1 MKATRVYGLPRIV
14 MGLASL
20 ALVVFI
26 YVILSE
32 NVFPFLGWHLPHVP
46 QWPFVKIVAAFLAA
60 FACFWYGRGLKIAL
74 GGALFV
80 MVLAWVLEFLAGH
93 LGFFG
98 GTYVYLGGFPGPVIG
113 GTPLL
118 LAPQHY
124 AYYFFMS
131 YFISNLLVVGMGLP
145 AGRMGW
151 RKRLFASFV
160 GSMVVAGIDM
170 MADPTQVNVY
180 HLWRWDHP
188 SPYYNIPYGNYLGYL
203 VVYTILLF
211 VYRLFEEAFQAR
223 PLGPRTAMIAIVP
236 LILHATRYIEY
247 ASSGLGGIALIGGFT
262 MLFPCLLAAGR
273 WFESLRSGAK
283 ERNEM
288 LGR

>member
-1 MKATRVYGLPRIV
+1 MEMSTSRKDWPRLSII
-14 MGLASL
+14 SL
-20 ALVVFI
+20 AWLALAVFI

-32 NVFPFLGWHLPHVP
+32 NVFPFLGWHLPRVP
-46 QWPFVKIVAAFLAA
+46 QFAFVKIAAAFLAA
-60 FACFWYGRGLKIAL
+60 FACFVYGRGLKLAL
-74 GGALFV
+74 GGAACV
-80 MVLAWVLEFLAGH
+80 MSLAWVLEFLAGH

-98 GTYVYLGGFPGPVIG
+98 GTYQYLGEFPGPVLG

-131 YFISNLLVVGMGLP
+131 YFISNLLVVGTALP
-145 AGRMGW
+145 AGPLGW
-151 RKRLFASFV
+151 KKRLYASFV
-160 GSMVVAGIDM
+160 GSIVVAGIDM

-188 SPYYNIPYGNYLGYL
+188 SPYYAIPYGNYLGYL

-211 VYRLFEEAFQAR
+211 VYRRFEEAFHAR
-223 PLGPRTAMIAIVP
+223 PLGSCFSAMACVP
-236 LILHATRYIEY
+236 LILHATRYVEY
-247 ASSGLGGIALIGGFT
+247 SSSGLGGIALIGGFT

-273 WFESLRSGAK
+273 LVECRKQPAV
-283 ERNEM
+283 
-288 LGR
+288 